1 MVDQSDRQS
10 RGLMRAN
17 KGLLLSAMLIS
28 TMLAGCIGKVRQP
41 EVQLAGVRVGGLGL
55 RGATLIADLEIKN
68 PNSFTIETDSIV
80 YTFEAADPNQAG
92 GWSQVTQGNYNQRIQ
107 VKDGGKTAV
116 EVPIEFN
123 YTGMSSAMQSI
134 LNRGTF
140 NYRVHGAVFVREP
153 LHRTIPFTKSGNV
166 SLQGVR

>member
-1 MVDQSDRQS
+1 MNANTS
-10 RGLMRAN
+10 R
-17 KGLLLSAMLIS
+17 LLIATLLC
-28 TMLAGCIGKVRQP
+28 AGVGACAGRVREP
-41 EVQLAGVRVGGLGL
+41 EVNLAGVEVAGIGL

-68 PNSFTIETDSIV
+68 PNDFTIETDSV
-80 YTFEAADPNQAG
+80 TYTFEAASPNSATT
-92 GWSQVTQGNYNQRIQ
+92 WSQVTQGAFTQRVQ
-107 VKDGGKTAV
+107 VKDGGTTKV
-116 EVPIEFN
+116 QVPIEFN